1 MINKFIIEMI
11 KRNTFRVVRNA
22 EEFKKMGIPPEL
34 NPNWDGF
41 IKCSGGCPKCRGSY
55 PGCKKSENEK
65 IRLEIMDIIG
75 KNRREYTQCYKMN
88 ICALFFIFRTGHN
101 HFRPYGSKIP
111 IMSKTQAKLMDLQL
125 KQGEIVDLHENICEV
140 NWQLLKLVPILLRG
154 LSFQGL
160 TLSKEQYKLMCEWM
174 EDDFP
179 VLPMCIRKKM
189 LMTSLALGFLVKR
202 IVGPL
207 QFLGVRMFHSIF
219 KQTLVCKRNFPSPS
233 PSFFWFNNPLRE
245 ADFLDGFFEKPSLF
259 HCR

>member
-1 MINKFIIEMI
+1 MSCKPKLFIE
-11 KRNTFRVVRNA
+11 VRNA
-22 EEFKKMGIPPEL
+22 EKFKKMGIPPEL
-34 NPNWDGF
+34 NSNWDGV
-41 IKCSGGCPKCRGSY
+41 IKCSGGCPKCRGTR
-55 PGCKKSENEK
+55 PGCKTSENEK
-65 IRLEIMDIIG
+65 IRREIMDIIG
-75 KNRREYTQCYKMN
+75 ENGLKYSQYYKMN

-111 IMSKTQAKLMDLQL
+111 IMSKTQAKLMDFQL
-125 KQGEIVDLHENICEV
+125 KQGEIVDLHKKICEV

-160 TLSKEQYKLMCEWM
+160 TLSKEQYKLICEWM

-207 QFLGVRMFHSIF
+207 QFLRVRMFHSIF
-219 KQTLVCKRNFPSPS
+219 KQTLVRKKNFPFRSL
-233 PSFFWFNNPLRE
+233 SFFWFNNPLRE
-245 ADFLDGFFEKPSLF
+245 ADFLDVFFEKPSLF
-259 HCR
+259 RCRW